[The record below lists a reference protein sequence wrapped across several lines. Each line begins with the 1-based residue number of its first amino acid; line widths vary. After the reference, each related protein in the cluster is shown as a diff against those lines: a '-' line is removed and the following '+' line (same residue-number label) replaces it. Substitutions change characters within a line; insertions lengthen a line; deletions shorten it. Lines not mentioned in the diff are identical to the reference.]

1 MSNLL
6 VLPILIPL
14 CTAVILM
21 FFKEKI
27 RLQRGISAVSG
38 VLNILIALLLVTRV
52 HSEGIQTLQMGGW
65 APPYGIVFVGDMFA
79 VLLVAMASVVSFAI
93 LLYSFHSIGEKRE
106 RFYYYTFFQFL
117 LVGVYGSFLTGD
129 IFNLFVFFEVMLI
142 SSYAL
147 ISIGGTRLQLR
158 ETSKY
163 LLINIV
169 SSTLFVAAVAY
180 LYAAVGTLNMAHLS
194 QRIAEAGQ
202 GGVLNVIAVL
212 FLIVFSLKAGL
223 FLFFWLPGS
232 YSAPPAAVRA
242 LFGALLTKVGLY
254 AIIRTFTLLFVN
266 DPGFTQSWIAWMAAA
281 TMILGGLGAVAYK
294 DIPRILNYNVIISVG
309 FVAFGL
315 AAGTRDALDGT
326 VFYLLH
332 DMLAKGLMFILG
344 GVIISAAG
352 TDRLNSMGGM
362 IKKYPLIGWM
372 FFILTLALVG
382 IPPLSG
388 FAGKVLIIRGAL
400 DTGMLTLSLI
410 GLGSS
415 FLVLYS
421 LIKVFRQAFWGNEP
435 ENDQPKVSLKWASA
449 IAGGLL
455 VLVIAMGIGAEFVFT
470 YVSQAGE
477 VLASPVQYID
487 AVMKMKE

>member
-1 MSNLL
+1 MSNVL

-14 CTAVILM
+14 STAVILI
-21 FFKEKI
+21 FLKEKVG
-27 RLQRGISAVSG
+27 LQRWISTVSG
-38 VLNILIALLLVTRV
+38 LLNIIVSALLVSRV
-52 HSEGIQTLQMGGW
+52 HSSGIQTLQMGGW
-65 APPYGIVFVGDMFA
+65 VPPYGIVFVGDMFA
-79 VLLVAMASVVSFAI
+79 VLLVLAASLVSFAI
-93 LLYSFHSIGEKRE
+93 LLYSFRSIGAERE
-106 RFYYYTFFQFL
+106 RFYYYTFFHFL

-142 SSYAL
+142 ASYAL
-147 ISIGGTRLQLR
+147 ISLGGKKRQLR

-232 YSAPPAAVRA
+232 YSAPPAAVSA

-254 AIIRTFTLLFVN
+254 AVIRTFTLLFVN
-266 DPGFTQSWIAWMAAA
+266 DPGFTRGWITWMAAA

-294 DIPRILNYNVIISVG
+294 DVPRILNYNVIISVG

-315 AAGTRDALDGT
+315 AAGTADSLNGA

-332 DMLAKGLMFILG
+332 DMLSKGLMFILG
-344 GVIISAAG
+344 GIIISAAG
-352 TDRLNSMGGM
+352 TDRLDSMGGM
-362 IKKYPLIGWM
+362 IKRYPLIGWM
-372 FFILTLALVG
+372 FFILALALVG

-388 FAGKVLIIRGAL
+388 FAGKVLIIRGGL
-400 DTGMLTLSLI
+400 DAGMLTLSLI

-421 LIKVFRQAFWGNEP
+421 LIKMFRMAFWGNEP
-435 ENDQPKVSLKWASA
+435 EKEQPKVNVKSASA
-449 IAGGLL
+449 VAAGLL
-455 VLVIAMGIGAEFVFT
+455 VLVIAMGIGAEQVYTF
-470 YVSQAGE
+470 VSQAGE
-477 VLASPVQYID
+477 VLASPGLYIE
-487 AVMKMKE
+487 AVMKE

>member
-1 MSNLL
+1 MNNML

-14 CTAVILM
+14 STAVILI

-27 RLQRGISAVSG
+27 RLQRWISVVSS
-38 VLNILIALLLVTRV
+38 LLTILVTVLLVTRV
-52 HSEGIQTLQMGGW
+52 HADGILTLQMGGW

-79 VLLVAMASVVSFAI
+79 LLLVMTASLVSFAI
-93 LLYSFHSIGEKRE
+93 LLYSFSSIGEKRE
-106 RFYYYTFFQFL
+106 KYYYYTFFHFL

-147 ISIGGTRLQLR
+147 ISLGGTKLQLR

-180 LYAAVGTLNMAHLS
+180 LYAAAGTLNMAHLS
-194 QRIAEAGQ
+194 QRITEAGQ
-202 GGVLNVIAVL
+202 GGIINVIAVL

-232 YSAPPAAVRA
+232 YSAPPPAIRA

-266 DPGFTQSWIAWMAAA
+266 DSDLTHNLIAWMAAA
-281 TMILGGLGAVAYK
+281 TMILGSLGAVAYK
-294 DIPRILNYNVIISVG
+294 DIPRIFNYNVIISVG
-309 FVAFGL
+309 FVALGL
-315 AAGTRDALDGT
+315 AAGTQDSLNGA

-332 DMLAKGLMFILG
+332 DILAKALLFILG
-344 GVIISAAG
+344 GLIISAAG
-352 TDRLNSMGGM
+352 TDQLSGMGGM
-362 IKKYPLIGWM
+362 IKKYPLLGWL
-372 FFILTLALVG
+372 FFILALALVG

-388 FAGKVLIIRGAL
+388 FAGKLLIIRGAL
-400 DTGMLTLSLI
+400 DAGMLTLALI

-415 FLVLYS
+415 FMVLYS
-421 LIKVFRQAFWGNEP
+421 LIKVFRLAFWGSEP
-435 ENDQPKVSLKWASA
+435 GKKSPAVSIKGATA
-449 IAGGLL
+449 VAAGLL
-455 VLVIAMGIGAEFVFT
+455 VLVIAMGIGADPLYAF
-470 YVSQAGE
+470 VSQAGD
-477 VLASPVQYID
+477 VLASPAEYIQ
-487 AVMKMKE
+487 AVMVKE

>member
-14 CTAVILM
+14 TTAVILI
-21 FFKEKI
+21 FLKEKI
-27 RLQRGISAVSG
+27 RLQRVISAVSG
-38 VLNILIALLLVTRV
+38 LLNILVAVLLVSRV

-79 VLLVAMASVVSFAI
+79 VLLVMMASIVSFAI
-93 LLYSFHSIGEKRE
+93 LCYSFSSIGEKRE

-147 ISIGGTRLQLR
+147 ISLGGTKLQLR

-223 FLFFWLPGS
+223 LLFFWLPGS
-232 YSAPPAAVRA
+232 YSAPPSAVRA

-266 DPGFTQSWIAWMAAA
+266 DPGFTHAWIAWMAAA
-281 TMILGGLGAVAYK
+281 TLILGSLGAVAYK

-315 AAGTRDALDGT
+315 AAGTADSLNGA

-344 GVIISAAG
+344 GIIISAAG
-352 TDRLNSMGGM
+352 TDRLGSMGGM
-362 IKKYPLIGWM
+362 IKKYPFIGWM
-372 FFILTLALVG
+372 FFILALALTG

-388 FAGKVLIIRGAL
+388 FAGKILIIRGAL
-400 DTGMLTLSLI
+400 AEGMLTLSLI

-415 FLVLYS
+415 LLVLYS
-421 LIKVFRQAFWGNEP
+421 MMKVFRLAFWGNEP
-435 ENDQPKVSLKWASA
+435 VKEVPKVSLKAASA
-449 IAGGLL
+449 VAAGLL
-455 VLVIAMGIGAEFVFT
+455 LLVIAMGVGAESVYT

-477 VLASPVQYID
+477 VLASPALYIE
-487 AVMKMKE
+487 AIMKE

>member
-14 CTAVILM
+14 ATAVILI
-21 FFKEKI
+21 FLKEKI
-27 RLQRGISAVSG
+27 RLQRVISAHSG
-38 VLNILIALLLVTRV
+38 LLNILIAVLLVTRV

-79 VLLVAMASVVSFAI
+79 VLLVTMASIVSFAI
-93 LLYSFHSIGEKRE
+93 LCYSFSSIGEQRE

-147 ISIGGTRLQLR
+147 ISLGGTKLQLR

-266 DPGFTQSWIAWMAAA
+266 DPGFTHDWIAWMAAA
-281 TMILGGLGAVAYK
+281 TMILGSLGAVAYR

-315 AAGTRDALDGT
+315 AAGTADSMNGA

-344 GVIISAAG
+344 GMIISAAG
-352 TDRLNSMGGM
+352 TDRLGSMGGM
-362 IKKYPLIGWM
+362 IRKYPLLGWM
-372 FFILTLALVG
+372 FFILALALVG

-388 FAGKVLIIRGAL
+388 FAGKIMILRGAL
-400 DTGMLTLSLI
+400 SEGMLTLSLI

-415 FLVLYS
+415 FMVLFS
-421 LIKVFRQAFWGNEP
+421 LIKVFRLAFWGNEP
-435 ENDQPKVSLKWASA
+435 KEEQPKISIKAASA
-449 IAGGLL
+449 VAAGLL
-455 VLVIAMGIGAEFVFT
+455 LLVFAMGIGAESVYT

-477 VLASPVQYID
+477 ILASPALYIE
-487 AVMKMKE
+487 AIMKE

>member
-6 VLPILIPL
+6 ALPILIPL
-14 CTAVILM
+14 CTAVILI
-21 FFKEKI
+21 FLKEKI
-27 RLQRGISAVSG
+27 LLQRFISTVSAI
-38 VLNILIALLLVTRV
+38 LNIMIALVLIYRV

-65 APPYGIVFVGDMFA
+65 VPPYGIVFVGDMFA
-79 VLLVAMASVVSFAI
+79 ALLVLTASVVSLGI
-93 LLYSFHSIGEKRE
+93 LLYSFRSIGAERE
-106 RFYYYTFFQFL
+106 RFYYYTFFHFL

-129 IFNLFVFFEVMLI
+129 MFNLFVFFEVMLI

-147 ISIGGTRLQLR
+147 ISLGGTKLQLR

-194 QRIAEAGQ
+194 QRVAEAGQ
-202 GGVLNVIAVL
+202 GGVINVIAVL
-212 FLIVFSLKAGL
+212 FLIVFALKAGL

-232 YSAPPAAVRA
+232 YSAPPSAIRA

-254 AIIRTFTLLFVN
+254 AIIRTFTLIFVN
-266 DPGFTQSWIAWMAAA
+266 DPGLTHTWIAWLAAA
-281 TMILGGLGAVAYK
+281 TMILGGLGAVAYN
-294 DIPRILNYNVIISVG
+294 DIPRIFNYNVIISVG

-315 AAGTRDALDGT
+315 AAATPDALNGA

-344 GVIISAAG
+344 GIIITAAG
-352 TDRLNSMGGM
+352 TDQLKDMGGL
-362 IKKYPLIGWM
+362 IKRYPLIGWM
-372 FFILTLALVG
+372 FFILALALVG

-388 FAGKVLIIRGAL
+388 FAGKVLITRGGL
-400 DTGMLTLSLI
+400 DAGMLTLSLI

-421 LIKVFRQAFWGNEP
+421 LIKVFKLAFWGNEP
-435 ENDQPKVSLKWASA
+435 EGDLPKIRLKSVNAVA
-449 IAGGLL
+449 AGLL
-455 VLVIAMGIGAEFVFT
+455 VLVILMGIGADWVYS
-470 YVSQAGE
+470 YVAQAGD
-477 VLASPVQYID
+477 VLAHPALYIE
-487 AVMKMKE
+487 AVIKE